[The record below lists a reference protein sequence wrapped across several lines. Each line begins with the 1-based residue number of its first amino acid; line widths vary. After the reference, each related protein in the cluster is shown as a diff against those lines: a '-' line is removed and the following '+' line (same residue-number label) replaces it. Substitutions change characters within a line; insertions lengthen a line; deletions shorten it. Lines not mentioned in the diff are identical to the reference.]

1 MKFTFDPPFLPLHT
15 ATLIL
20 VAAGIA
26 VLLYVRQELR
36 RRVLRHGWLILLRAG
51 TVLGFALLLLNP
63 VRNRAAPESGSK
75 APFYLLLDTS
85 RSMTTP
91 DAGIAEKTRTRW
103 AAAQQ
108 EVLQNDALLSALG
121 QRYELRAYAFDQRL
135 NALPLDAL
143 RRIAQPAGDRSA
155 LGEAIAQAL
164 DRDTARASG
173 QVRGGMLLVSDGRD
187 NGNTSPLE
195 TARMARALGIPIF
208 TLCLGQERKERDVQI
223 VARRPQTFAAPAQ
236 TVEITAELRAQG
248 LENTTVQ
255 VDLLR
260 EGRRVQSR
268 TVGLTR
274 GAREVTFPVR
284 EAQKGFYRY
293 AVVCSSVSG
302 EADTANNRAHLF
314 LNVMDARARVLIM
327 EGSPTWDV
335 KFLAQTLRD
344 DPTLTVDTIFQLT
357 DTRPFAV
364 AGSPEKSTL
373 KIPRTLSDFT
383 AYDVIVLGKG
393 FEAFF
398 DAAGTRTL
406 QTWIRDRGGHLIF
419 LRGRADE
426 RTEAL
431 RELEP
436 FTYEAEEIQQARLR
450 LTEAGRGHPGFALRT
465 AEDSQTV
472 VQRLPSLI
480 TATRVQNEKALA
492 VVLARAGT
500 GDSTEMAI
508 LAYQRYGQGKTLA
521 IAGQGLWRWAFLPP
535 ELAQYGQ
542 VYADFWTQTI
552 RWLVNDSEFLPG
564 QNLSLRTD
572 RMTYAQK
579 DVVNFLG
586 YVRGVKPATLPEI
599 TLTQPD
605 GKTVSIVPAKADGNA
620 ADFTATFRPTLPGEY
635 IATMPPLNGTER
647 SVPASASFTVYP
659 GQEEDANRTADPA
672 LMQQIAAASG
682 GQALTPADLSS
693 LPERV
698 RAVELASRQTEDAR
712 SLWDRGWVLALLVGA
727 LGAEWLLRRR
737 IGLA

>member
-1 MKFTFDPPFLPLHT
+1 
-15 ATLIL
+15 
-20 VAAGIA
+20 
-26 VLLYVRQELR
+26 
-36 RRVLRHGWLILLRAG
+36 
-51 TVLGFALLLLNP
+51 
-63 VRNRAAPESGSK
+63 
-75 APFYLLLDTS
+75 
-85 RSMTTP
+85 
-91 DAGIAEKTRTRW
+91 
-103 AAAQQ
+103 
-108 EVLQNDALLSALG
+108 
-121 QRYELRAYAFDQRL
+121 
-135 NALPLDAL
+135 
-143 RRIAQPAGDRSA
+143 
-155 LGEAIAQAL
+155 
-164 DRDTARASG
+164 
-173 QVRGGMLLVSDGRD
+173 
-187 NGNTSPLE
+187 
-195 TARMARALGIPIF
+195 
-208 TLCLGQERKERDVQI
+208 
-223 VARRPQTFAAPAQ
+223 
-236 TVEITAELRAQG
+236 
-248 LENTTVQ
+248 
-255 VDLLR
+255 
-260 EGRRVQSR
+260 
-268 TVGLTR
+268 
-274 GAREVTFPVR
+274 
-284 EAQKGFYRY
+284 
-293 AVVCSSVSG
+293 
-302 EADTANNRAHLF
+302 
-314 LNVMDARARVLIM
+314 
-327 EGSPTWDV
+327 
-335 KFLAQTLRD
+335 
-344 DPTLTVDTIFQLT
+344 
-357 DTRPFAV
+357 
-364 AGSPEKSTL
+364 
-373 KIPRTLSDFT
+373 
-383 AYDVIVLGKG
+383 
-393 FEAFF
+393 
-398 DAAGTRTL
+398 
-406 QTWIRDRGGHLIF
+406 
-419 LRGRADE
+419 
-426 RTEAL
+426 
-431 RELEP
+431 
-436 FTYEAEEIQQARLR
+436 
-450 LTEAGRGHPGFALRT
+450 
-465 AEDSQTV
+465 